1 MRSSSGVEKLQ
12 DYHYNEYKICEY
24 LVLWKSINYINTE
37 IGYADFSD

>member
-24 LVLWKSINYINTE
+24 LVLWE
-37 IGYADFSD
+37 IRDGD